1 MEYGKHALADL
12 YECDI
17 EYLDSVDK
25 IQEILETSC
34 KEANLTVVESK
45 FHKFHPIGIS
55 GICILSESHV
65 TIHTWPEDGFVSI
78 DAFTCGTKMNPS
90 LVCNIIAE
98 KLNSKKIDIKEFK
111 RGKKDE

>member
-12 YECDI
+12 YKCDI

-25 IQEILETSC
+25 IKELLETSC
-34 KEANLTVVESK
+34 REANLTVVESK
-45 FHKFHPIGIS
+45 FHKFLPIGIS

-65 TIHTWPEDGFVSI
+65 TIHTWPENGFVSI

-90 LVCNIIAE
+90 LVCKIIAE
-98 KLNSKKIDIKEFK
+98 KLNSKKIDIKEYK